1 MIASGNHTLKMRSG
15 VEGSLTQLLLKSI
28 ERIRFFD
35 FAALRATSLR
45 ITCGRKINCNLTF
58 FIGKGRTFYALVTDA
73 YEAFEHFGFFKFL
86 ASSEWNYTEGS
97 EQYGAL
103 PFITGTLMT
112 TLLAL
117 IFCIP
122 FSLPVALFVGE
133 YFKGTKMAAVL
144 STVTDLLAG
153 IPSIIYGLWGFYTL
167 RPIIMALNIS
177 PQGSGVLTAS
187 LVLAI
192 MIIPYAA
199 SLSAEFIKMVPND
212 LKEGAY
218 SLGATRA
225 EVIRKVVFPV
235 AGSGIFSSYILAI
248 GRALGE
254 TMTVT
259 MLIGNTNNIPESITS
274 TGNSMASIIANQFGE
289 ADDLRL
295 SSLIAIGLIL
305 FLITAIINMVGKIM
319 IKRARIV

>member
-1 MIASGNHTLKMRSG
+1 MNDKLYR
-15 VEGSLTQLLLKSI
+15 VLL
-28 ERIRFFD
+28 FV
-35 FAALRATSLR
+35 AALVMP
-45 ITCGRKINCNLTF
+45 IVCG
-58 FIGKGRTFYALVTDA
+58 GVVYALVTDA

-86 ASSEWNYTEGS
+86 TSSDWSYTEGA

-133 YFKGTKMAAVL
+133 YFKGTKVAAVL

-167 RPIIMALNIS
+167 RPIIMALDIS
-177 PQGSGVLTAS
+177 PQGSGILTAS

-199 SLSAEFIKMVPND
+199 SLSSEFIKMVPND

-225 EVIRKVVFPV
+225 EVIRRVIFPV
-235 AGSGIFSSYILAI
+235 AGSGIFSAYVLAI

-259 MLIGNTNNIPESITS
+259 MLIGNTNNIPDSITS

-295 SSLIAIGLIL
+295 SSLIAIGLVL
-305 FLITAIINMVGKIM
+305 FLITAAINMVGKIM

>member
-1 MIASGNHTLKMRSG
+1 MNDKLYRGFLFI
-15 VEGSLTQLLLKSI
+15 
-28 ERIRFFD
+28 
-35 FAALRATSLR
+35 AALVVPVV
-45 ITCGRKINCNLTF
+45 CG
-58 FIGKGRTFYALVTDA
+58 GVVYALVTDA
-73 YEAFEHFGFFKFL
+73 YEALEYFGFFRFL
-86 ASSEWNYTEGS
+86 TSSEWSYTDGA

-117 IFCIP
+117 AFCIP

-133 YFKGTKMAAVL
+133 YFRDTQVATVL
-144 STVTDLLAG
+144 GTVTDLLAG

-167 RPIIMALNIS
+167 RPVIMALDIS
-177 PQGSGVLTAS
+177 EQGSGILTAS

-192 MIIPYAA
+192 MIIPYAS

-218 SLGATRA
+218 SLGATHA
-225 EVIRKVVFPV
+225 EVVRKVVFPV
-235 AGSGIFSSYILAI
+235 AGSGIFSSYVLAI

-274 TGNSMASIIANQFGE
+274 TGNSMASVIANQFGE
-289 ADDLRL
+289 ASDLRL
-295 SSLIAIGLIL
+295 SSLIAIGLVL
-305 FLITAIINMVGKIM
+305 FLITALINMVGKIM
-319 IKRARIV
+319 IKRARIS

>member
-1 MIASGNHTLKMRSG
+1 MNDKLYK
-15 VEGSLTQLLLKSI
+15 LLL
-28 ERIRFFD
+28 FV
-35 FAALRATSLR
+35 AAIVMPLV
-45 ITCGRKINCNLTF
+45 CG
-58 FIGKGRTFYALVTDA
+58 GVVYALVTDA
-73 YEAFEHFGFFKFL
+73 YAAFEHFGFFKFL
-86 ASSEWNYTEGS
+86 SSSEWSYTEGD

-133 YFKGTKMAAVL
+133 YFKGSRLAGVL

-167 RPIIMALNIS
+167 RPIIMALDIS

-192 MIIPYAA
+192 MIVPYAA

-225 EVIRKVVFPV
+225 EVVRRVVFPV
-235 AGSGIFSSYILAI
+235 AGSGIFSAYILAI

-259 MLIGNTNNIPESITS
+259 MLIGNTNNIPDSITS

-295 SSLIAIGLIL
+295 SSLIAIGLVL
-305 FLITAIINMVGKIM
+305 FMITALINMVGKVL
-319 IKRARIV
+319 IKRARIA

>member
-1 MIASGNHTLKMRSG
+1 MSDKLYKVLLFLAAMIMPIVCGG
-15 VEGSLTQLLLKSI
+15 VV
-28 ERIRFFD
+28 
-35 FAALRATSLR
+35 
-45 ITCGRKINCNLTF
+45 
-58 FIGKGRTFYALVTDA
+58 YALVTDA
-73 YEAFEHFGFFKFL
+73 YEAFEHFGFFRFL
-86 ASSEWNYTEGS
+86 TSTEWSYTEGA
-97 EQYGAL
+97 EQYGAW
-103 PFITGTLMT
+103 PFISGTLMT

-117 IFCIP
+117 FFCIP
-122 FSLPVALFVGE
+122 FSLPVAFFVGE
-133 YFKGTKMAAVL
+133 YFKGSRIAAVL
-144 STVTDLLAG
+144 SAVTDLLAG

-167 RPIIMALNIS
+167 RPVIMSLNIS
-177 PQGSGVLTAS
+177 EQGSGVLTAS

-192 MIIPYAA
+192 MIVPYAA
-199 SLSAEFIKMVPND
+199 SLSAEFIKMVPDD

-225 EVIRKVVFPV
+225 EVVRKIIFPV
-235 AGSGIFSSYILAI
+235 AGSGIFSSYILAV

-259 MLIGNTNNIPESITS
+259 MLIGNTNNVPSSITS

-305 FLITAIINMVGKIM
+305 FLITAIINMIGKLL
-319 IKRARIV
+319 IKRARIS

>member
-1 MIASGNHTLKMRSG
+1 MNDKLYRTLLFIAACVMPIVCGG
-15 VEGSLTQLLLKSI
+15 VV
-28 ERIRFFD
+28 
-35 FAALRATSLR
+35 
-45 ITCGRKINCNLTF
+45 
-58 FIGKGRTFYALVTDA
+58 YALVTDA
-73 YEAFEHFGFFKFL
+73 SEAFAHFGFFNFMT
-86 ASSEWNYTEGS
+86 SEQWDYTQGN

-112 TLLAL
+112 TGLAL

-133 YFKGTKMAAVL
+133 YFKGTYLAATL

-167 RPIIMALNIS
+167 RPLIMALDIS
-177 PQGSGVLTAS
+177 PQGSGILTAS

-192 MIIPYAA
+192 MIVPYAA
-199 SLSAEFIKMVPND
+199 SLSAEFIKMVPNE

-218 SLGATRA
+218 SLGATRL
-225 EVIRKVVFPV
+225 EMIRRVIFPV
-235 AGSGIFSSYILAI
+235 AGSGVFSAYILAI

-259 MLIGNTNNIPESITS
+259 MLIGNTNQLPDSITA

-289 ADDLRL
+289 ADGLRL

-305 FLITAIINMVGKIM
+305 FLLTALINLVGKLL
-319 IKRARIV
+319 IKRARIA

>member
-1 MIASGNHTLKMRSG
+1 MSDKIFKTILFLTALMIPL
-15 VEGSLTQLLLKSI
+15 I
-28 ERIRFFD
+28 
-35 FAALRATSLR
+35 
-45 ITCGRKINCNLTF
+45 CGGIV
-58 FIGKGRTFYALVTDA
+58 YALVTDA
-73 YEAFEHFGFFKFL
+73 YQTFEHFGFFKFL
-86 ASSEWNYTEGS
+86 TSSEWSYTEGN
-97 EQYGAL
+97 EQYGAM

-117 IFCIP
+117 LFCIP
-122 FSLPVALFVGE
+122 FSLPVALFTGE
-133 YFKGTKMAAVL
+133 YFKGTKIASIL
-144 STVTDLLAG
+144 STIVDLLAG
-153 IPSIIYGLWGFYTL
+153 IPSIIYGLWGFFTL

-177 PQGSGVLTAS
+177 PQGSSILTAS

-192 MIIPYAA
+192 MIVPYAA

-212 LKEGAY
+212 LKESAY
-218 SLGATRA
+218 SLGSTRA
-225 EVIRKVVFPV
+225 EVVRKVMFPV

-259 MLIGNTNNIPESITS
+259 MLIGNTNAIPDSITS

-289 ADDLRL
+289 ADGLRL

-305 FLITAIINMVGKIM
+305 FLITATINMIGKIM
-319 IKRARIV
+319 IKHSRI

>member
-1 MIASGNHTLKMRSG
+1 MNDKLYRIILFVATLIMPI
-15 VEGSLTQLLLKSI
+15 V
-28 ERIRFFD
+28 
-35 FAALRATSLR
+35 
-45 ITCGRKINCNLTF
+45 CGGIV
-58 FIGKGRTFYALVTDA
+58 YALVTDA
-73 YEAFEHFGFFKFL
+73 YDAFEYFGFLKFL
-86 ASSEWNYTEGS
+86 TSSEWSYIEGN

-133 YFKGTKMAAVL
+133 YFKETKVALVL

-153 IPSIIYGLWGFYTL
+153 IPSIVYGLWGFYTL

-192 MIIPYAA
+192 MIIPYAV

-225 EVIRKVVFPV
+225 EVVRKIIFPV
-235 AGSGIFSSYILAI
+235 AGSGIFSSYVLAI

-259 MLIGNTNNIPESITS
+259 MLIGNTNNIPNSITS

-289 ADDLRL
+289 ANDLRL
-295 SSLIAIGLIL
+295 SSLIALGLVL
-305 FLITAIINMVGKIM
+305 FLITALINMIGKIM
-319 IKRARIV
+319 IKRAKIV

>member
-1 MIASGNHTLKMRSG
+1 MNDRLFKI
-15 VEGSLTQLLLKSI
+15 LL
-28 ERIRFFD
+28 FV
-35 FAALRATSLR
+35 AALVMP
-45 ITCGRKINCNLTF
+45 IVCG
-58 FIGKGRTFYALVTDA
+58 GVVYALVTDA
-73 YEAFEHFGFFKFL
+73 HEAFEHFGFFKFL
-86 ASSEWNYTEGS
+86 TSSQWSYTEGS

-112 TLLAL
+112 TMLAL

-133 YFKGTKMAAVL
+133 YFKGTRIAAIL

-167 RPIIMALNIS
+167 RPLIMALNIS

-192 MIIPYAA
+192 MIVPYAS

-259 MLIGNTNNIPESITS
+259 MLIGNTNNIPDSITS

-289 ADDLRL
+289 ADELRL

-305 FLITAIINMVGKIM
+305 FLITAFINLIGKIM
-319 IKRARIV
+319 IKRARIA

>member
-1 MIASGNHTLKMRSG
+1 MNDKLYK
-15 VEGSLTQLLLKSI
+15 VLL
-28 ERIRFFD
+28 FV
-35 FAALRATSLR
+35 AALVMPLV
-45 ITCGRKINCNLTF
+45 CG
-58 FIGKGRTFYALVTDA
+58 GVVYALVTDA
-73 YEAFEHFGFFKFL
+73 YDAFEHFGFFKFL
-86 ASSEWNYTEGS
+86 TSKEWSYTEGA

-133 YFKGTKMAAVL
+133 YFKGTKVASVL

-167 RPIIMALNIS
+167 RPLIMALNIS

-192 MIIPYAA
+192 MIVPYAA

-225 EVIRKVVFPV
+225 EVIRKIVFPV

-259 MLIGNTNNIPESITS
+259 MLIGNTNNIPNSITS

-289 ADDLRL
+289 ASDLRF
-295 SSLIAIGLIL
+295 SSLIAIGLVL
-305 FLITAIINMVGKIM
+305 FLITAVINMIGKM
-319 IKRARIV
+319 VIKRARIS

>member
-1 MIASGNHTLKMRSG
+1 MSDKLYKILLFTAAWIMPIVCGG
-15 VEGSLTQLLLKSI
+15 VI
-28 ERIRFFD
+28 
-35 FAALRATSLR
+35 
-45 ITCGRKINCNLTF
+45 
-58 FIGKGRTFYALVTDA
+58 YALVTDA
-73 YEAFEHFGFFKFL
+73 HEAFEHFGFFRFL
-86 ASSEWNYTEGS
+86 TTSEWNYTEGA

-117 IFCIP
+117 VFCIP

-133 YFKGTKMAAVL
+133 YFKGSKVAAIL
-144 STVTDLLAG
+144 ATVTDLLAG

-167 RPIIMALNIS
+167 RPWIMALNIS
-177 PQGSGVLTAS
+177 PQGSSILTAS

-192 MIIPYAA
+192 MIVPYAA
-199 SLSAEFIKMVPND
+199 SLSAEFIKMIPND

-225 EVIRKVVFPV
+225 EVIRHIVFPV
-235 AGSGIFSSYILAI
+235 AGSGIFSSYVLAI

-289 ADDLRL
+289 ADGLRL

-305 FLITAIINMVGKIM
+305 FLITAIINLIGKMM
-319 IKRARIV
+319 IKRARIA

>member
-1 MIASGNHTLKMRSG
+1 MNDKLYRGFLFI
-15 VEGSLTQLLLKSI
+15 
-28 ERIRFFD
+28 
-35 FAALRATSLR
+35 AALVVPVV
-45 ITCGRKINCNLTF
+45 CG
-58 FIGKGRTFYALVTDA
+58 GVVYALVTDA
-73 YEAFEHFGFFKFL
+73 YEAFEYFGFFRFL
-86 ASSEWNYTEGS
+86 TSSEWSYTDGA

-117 IFCIP
+117 AFCIP

-133 YFKGTKMAAVL
+133 YFKDTQVAAVL
-144 STVTDLLAG
+144 GTVTDLLAG

-167 RPIIMALNIS
+167 RPVIMAQDIS
-177 PQGSGVLTAS
+177 EQGSGILTAS

-192 MIIPYAA
+192 MIIPYAS

-212 LKEGAY
+212 LKGGAY
-218 SLGATRA
+218 SLGATHA
-225 EVIRKVVFPV
+225 EVVRKVVFPV
-235 AGSGIFSSYILAI
+235 AGSGIFSSYVLAI

-274 TGNSMASIIANQFGE
+274 TGNSMASVIANQFGE
-289 ADDLRL
+289 ASDLRL
-295 SSLIAIGLIL
+295 SSLIAIGLVL
-305 FLITAIINMVGKIM
+305 FLITALINMVGKIM
-319 IKRARIV
+319 IKRARIS

>member
-1 MIASGNHTLKMRSG
+1 MNDKIYKVILF
-15 VEGSLTQLLLKSI
+15 I
-28 ERIRFFD
+28 
-35 FAALRATSLR
+35 AAL
-45 ITCGRKINCNLTF
+45 IMPIVCG
-58 FIGKGRTFYALVTDA
+58 GVVYALVTDA

-86 ASSEWNYTEGS
+86 TSSKWSYTEGA

-133 YFKGTKMAAVL
+133 YFKGTRVAAVL

-167 RPIIMALNIS
+167 RPLIMALNIS

-192 MIIPYAA
+192 MIVPYAA

-225 EVIRKVVFPV
+225 EVVRKVVFPV

-259 MLIGNTNNIPESITS
+259 MLIGNTNNIPDSITS

-305 FLITAIINMVGKIM
+305 FLITALINMIGKIM
-319 IKRARIV
+319 IKRARIA

>member
-1 MIASGNHTLKMRSG
+1 MNDKIYNS
-15 VEGSLTQLLLKSI
+15 LLLVAVLVVPI
-28 ERIRFFD
+28 
-35 FAALRATSLR
+35 A
-45 ITCGRKINCNLTF
+45 CGGI
-58 FIGKGRTFYALVTDA
+58 IYALVTDA
-73 YEAFEHFGFFKFL
+73 TEAFNHFGFLNFL
-86 ASSEWNYTEGS
+86 TSSEWSYTEGS
-97 EQYGAL
+97 ERYGAL
-103 PFITGTLMT
+103 PFIAGTLLT

-133 YFKGTKMAAVL
+133 YFRGTKVAAVL

-167 RPIIMALNIS
+167 RPVIMALDIS
-177 PQGSGVLTAS
+177 PQGSGILTAS

-225 EVIRKVVFPV
+225 EVIRRVIFPF
-235 AGSGIFSSYILAI
+235 AGSGVFSAYILAI

-259 MLIGNTNNIPESITS
+259 MLIGNTNNIPGSITS

-289 ADDLRL
+289 ADGLRL
-295 SSLIAIGLIL
+295 SSLIAIGLLL
-305 FLITAIINMVGKIM
+305 FLITALINMVGKIM
-319 IKRARIV
+319 IKRARIA

>member
-1 MIASGNHTLKMRSG
+1 MAMPIVCGG
-15 VEGSLTQLLLKSI
+15 VV
-28 ERIRFFD
+28 
-35 FAALRATSLR
+35 
-45 ITCGRKINCNLTF
+45 
-58 FIGKGRTFYALVTDA
+58 YALVTDA
-73 YEAFEHFGFFKFL
+73 YDAFQHFGFFNFL
-86 ASSEWNYTEGS
+86 TSSEWSYTEGA

-112 TLLAL
+112 TVLAL

-133 YFKGTKMAAVL
+133 YFKGSRLAAVL

-167 RPIIMALNIS
+167 RPLIIALNIS

-192 MIIPYAA
+192 MIIPYSA

-235 AGSGIFSSYILAI
+235 AGSGIFSSYVLAI

-259 MLIGNTNNIPESITS
+259 MLIGNTNNIPDSITS

-289 ADDLRL
+289 ADGLRL

-305 FLITAIINMVGKIM
+305 FLITAAINMVGKIM
-319 IKRARIV
+319 IKRARIS

>member
-1 MIASGNHTLKMRSG
+1 MSDKLYK
-15 VEGSLTQLLLKSI
+15 VLLFL
-28 ERIRFFD
+28 
-35 FAALRATSLR
+35 AALIMPAV
-45 ITCGRKINCNLTF
+45 CGGVI
-58 FIGKGRTFYALVTDA
+58 YALVTDA
-73 YEAFEHFGFFKFL
+73 YDAFEHFGFFRFL
-86 ASSEWNYTEGS
+86 TSSEWDYTQGE

-133 YFKGTKMAAVL
+133 YFKGSRVASVL
-144 STVTDLLAG
+144 STITDLLAG

-167 RPIIMALNIS
+167 RPVIMALNIS
-177 PQGSGVLTAS
+177 PQGSGILTAS

-192 MIIPYAA
+192 MIVPYAA
-199 SLSAEFIKMVPND
+199 SLSTEFIKMVPND

-225 EVIRKVVFPV
+225 EVVRKIIFPV
-235 AGSGIFSSYILAI
+235 AGSGIFSSYVLAI

-259 MLIGNTNNIPESITS
+259 MLIGNTNNIPDSITS

-305 FLITAIINMVGKIM
+305 FLITAIINMIGKIM
-319 IKRARIV
+319 IKRARIS

>member
-1 MIASGNHTLKMRSG
+1 MNDKLYK
-15 VEGSLTQLLLKSI
+15 VLL
-28 ERIRFFD
+28 FV
-35 FAALRATSLR
+35 AALVMPLV
-45 ITCGRKINCNLTF
+45 CG
-58 FIGKGRTFYALVTDA
+58 GVVYALVTDA

-86 ASSEWNYTEGS
+86 TSKEWSYTEGA

-117 IFCIP
+117 VFCIP

-133 YFKGTKMAAVL
+133 YFKGTKVASVL

-167 RPIIMALNIS
+167 RPLIMALNIS

-192 MIIPYAA
+192 MIVPYAA

-225 EVIRKVVFPV
+225 EVIRKIVFPV
-235 AGSGIFSSYILAI
+235 TGSGIFSSYILAI

-259 MLIGNTNNIPESITS
+259 MLIGNTNNIPDSITS

-289 ADDLRL
+289 ASDLRF
-295 SSLIAIGLIL
+295 SSLIAIGLVL
-305 FLITAIINMVGKIM
+305 FLITAVINMIGKMM
-319 IKRARIV
+319 IKRARIS

>member
-1 MIASGNHTLKMRSG
+1 MNDKLYR
-15 VEGSLTQLLLKSI
+15 VLL
-28 ERIRFFD
+28 FV
-35 FAALRATSLR
+35 AALVMP
-45 ITCGRKINCNLTF
+45 IVCG
-58 FIGKGRTFYALVTDA
+58 GVVYALVTDA

-86 ASSEWNYTEGS
+86 TSSDWSYTEGA

-133 YFKGTKMAAVL
+133 YFKGTKIAAVL

-235 AGSGIFSSYILAI
+235 AGSGIFSAYVLAI

-259 MLIGNTNNIPESITS
+259 MLIGNTNNIPDSITS

-295 SSLIAIGLIL
+295 SSLIAIGLVL
-305 FLITAIINMVGKIM
+305 FLITAAINMVGKIM

>member
-1 MIASGNHTLKMRSG
+1 MSDKIYRIILFISALVMPIICGG
-15 VEGSLTQLLLKSI
+15 VV
-28 ERIRFFD
+28 
-35 FAALRATSLR
+35 
-45 ITCGRKINCNLTF
+45 
-58 FIGKGRTFYALVTDA
+58 YALVTDA
-73 YEAFEHFGFFKFL
+73 YGAFEHFGFLNFL
-86 ASSEWNYTEGS
+86 TSSDWSYTEGAES
-97 EQYGAL
+97 YGAL

-117 IFCIP
+117 LFCIP
-122 FSLPVALFVGE
+122 FSLPVALFIGE
-133 YFKGTKMAAVL
+133 YFKGGKMAGIL
-144 STVTDLLAG
+144 GTVIDLLAG

-167 RPIIMALNIS
+167 RPIIMDLNIS

-192 MIIPYAA
+192 MIVPYAA

-225 EVIRKVVFPV
+225 EVIGKVVFPV
-235 AGSGIFSSYILAI
+235 AGSGIFSSYLLAI

-259 MLIGNTNNIPESITS
+259 MLIGNTNNIPDSITS

-289 ADDLRL
+289 ADGLRL

-305 FLITAIINMVGKIM
+305 FLITAIINMIGKIM
-319 IKRARIV
+319 IKRARIA

>member
-1 MIASGNHTLKMRSG
+1 MNDKLYRGFLFI
-15 VEGSLTQLLLKSI
+15 
-28 ERIRFFD
+28 
-35 FAALRATSLR
+35 AALVVPVV
-45 ITCGRKINCNLTF
+45 CG
-58 FIGKGRTFYALVTDA
+58 GVVYALVTDA
-73 YEAFEHFGFFKFL
+73 YEAFEYFGFFRFL
-86 ASSEWNYTEGS
+86 TSSEWSYTDGA

-103 PFITGTLMT
+103 PFITATLMT

-117 IFCIP
+117 VFCIP

-133 YFKGTKMAAVL
+133 YFRDTQVASVL
-144 STVTDLLAG
+144 GTVTDLLAG

-167 RPIIMALNIS
+167 RPVIMALDIS
-177 PQGSGVLTAS
+177 EQGSGILTAS

-192 MIIPYAA
+192 MIIPYAS

-218 SLGATRA
+218 SLGATHA
-225 EVIRKVVFPV
+225 EVVRKVVFPV
-235 AGSGIFSSYILAI
+235 AGSGIFSSYVLAI

-274 TGNSMASIIANQFGE
+274 TGNSMASVIANQFGE
-289 ADDLRL
+289 ASDLRL
-295 SSLIAIGLIL
+295 SSLIAIGLVL
-305 FLITAIINMVGKIM
+305 FLITALINMVGKIM
-319 IKRARIV
+319 IKRARIS

>member
-1 MIASGNHTLKMRSG
+1 MF
-15 VEGSLTQLLLKSI
+15 V
-28 ERIRFFD
+28 
-35 FAALRATSLR
+35 AALVMP
-45 ITCGRKINCNLTF
+45 IVCG
-58 FIGKGRTFYALVTDA
+58 GVVYALVTDA
-73 YEAFEHFGFFKFL
+73 YEAFEHFGFFKFIT
-86 ASSEWNYTEGS
+86 SSDWSYTEGA

-133 YFKGTKMAAVL
+133 YFKGTKVAAVL

-177 PQGSGVLTAS
+177 PQGSGILTAS

-199 SLSAEFIKMVPND
+199 SLSSEFIKMVPND

-225 EVIRKVVFPV
+225 EVIRRVIFPV
-235 AGSGIFSSYILAI
+235 AGSGIFSAYVLAI

-259 MLIGNTNNIPESITS
+259 MLIGNTNNIPDSITS

-305 FLITAIINMVGKIM
+305 FLITAAINMVGKIM
-319 IKRARIV
+319 IKRARIA

>member
-1 MIASGNHTLKMRSG
+1 MNDKLYKVLLFAVALVMPLVCGG
-15 VEGSLTQLLLKSI
+15 VV
-28 ERIRFFD
+28 
-35 FAALRATSLR
+35 
-45 ITCGRKINCNLTF
+45 
-58 FIGKGRTFYALVTDA
+58 YALVTDA
-73 YEAFEHFGFFKFL
+73 YDAFEHFGFFKFL
-86 ASSEWNYTEGS
+86 TSKEWSYTEGA

-133 YFKGTKMAAVL
+133 YFKRTKVASVL

-167 RPIIMALNIS
+167 RPLIMALNIS

-192 MIIPYAA
+192 MIVPYAA

-225 EVIRKVVFPV
+225 EVICKIVFPV

-259 MLIGNTNNIPESITS
+259 MLIGNTNNIPDSITS

-289 ADDLRL
+289 ASDLRF
-295 SSLIAIGLIL
+295 SSLIAIGLVL
-305 FLITAIINMVGKIM
+305 FLITAMINMVGKMM
-319 IKRARIV
+319 IKRARIS